1 MDQASSNQK
10 QLRTLRLRVK
20 DKHAAELSRQARAVN
35 YVWNYI
41 NELSERSIR
50 ELGCFLSVF
59 DLHSYTTGASKEL
72 GLHSHTVQKVA
83 GSYVQARIQFRKR
96 KLAWRRSGGVRRSL
110 GWVPFNTG
118 HARWRNGQVH
128 FNGTAY
134 GVWDSYGLAGYT
146 LRSGSFSEDSRGRWY
161 FNVAVE
167 VPIRKSTGKIAMGID
182 LGCKDAATT
191 SEADVLHGRWYR
203 ADEKAL
209 ATAQRARKKRQ
220 TKKIHARIKN
230 RRSNGIHQFS
240 TRIVEKSAAVFVGN
254 VSSKAMVKTT
264 MAKSALDAGW
274 SSLKRALEYKCASA
288 GVIYQEV
295 NEAYSTRTCSECG
308 ALSGPKG
315 LKELGIRQWSCVEC
329 GSSHDR
335 DINAARNIAAL
346 GIQSLAEGAYE

>member
-50 ELGCFLSVF
+50 ELGRFLSVF

-96 KLAWRRSGGVRRSL
+96 KLG
-110 GWVPFNTG
+110 
-118 HARWRNGQVH
+118 
-128 FNGTAY
+128 
-134 GVWDSYGLAGYT
+134 
-146 LRSGSFSEDSRGRWY
+146 
-161 FNVAVE
+161 
-167 VPIRKSTGKIAMGID
+167 KSTGKIAMGID

-220 TKKIHARIKN
+220 TKKIHARIRN
-230 RRSNGIHQFS
+230 RRSDGIHQFS

-295 NEAYSTRTCSECG
+295 NEAYSTRAFQGACSVCG

-315 LKELGIRQWSCVEC
+315 LKDLVISGPRRGNGAVSSVE
-329 GSSHDR
+329 
-335 DINAARNIAAL
+335 ARTIA
-346 GIQSLAEGAYE
+346 I